1 MKRNEFFNVAEK
13 MYVEQFITE
22 AEIGKRLG
30 LSDRTIRRWKAE
42 GEWGDKRKKFIK
54 SIRLSNNDIYTFA
67 RKMLNDF
74 EYDMEKGRKLD
85 ASRMYIFLNL
95 VDEMLKNNKKE
106 ISLKELRKIAYRPR
120 HLLDESD
127 FEDID
132 FDLIFNTRTN
142 RV

>member
-106 ISLKELRKIAYRPR
+106 ISLKELRKIAYHPR